1 MRRKTTRAC
10 LLATL
15 LLVVPGIGWP
25 QNANQNRTLI
35 INGQSTQVAVV
46 QVNGR
51 GFVDLAALAS
61 ALNGSLISDGNQ
73 VALSV
78 PVGSATPPPPTAA
91 AQSASP
97 AALASAATPA
107 SNPGFSRGFLNAGIE
122 AAATLREWHT
132 ALASAIQNGIP
143 VTAGI
148 LAPYRAQATTN
159 LRLVSTAIST
169 GSDRSAYQLLSNEFQ
184 NMANLADKYIAKRAS
199 LSYFAPDA
207 LKNDNLN
214 QRFVACGHS
223 LGAMA
228 ASGQFVDDG
237 SCN

>member
-1 MRRKTTRAC
+1 MRRRNSLAC

-15 LLVVPGIGWP
+15 LLVVPGIGWS
-25 QNANQNRTLI
+25 QNANQSRTLI
-35 INGQSTQVAVV
+35 INGQSTQVAVL

-51 GFVDLAALAS
+51 PYVDLAALAS
-61 ALNGSLISDGNQ
+61 AVNGSLISDGSQ
-73 VALSV
+73 IALSV
-78 PVGSATPPPPTAA
+78 PVGSATSAPPVAA
-91 AQSASP
+91 AQPASP
-97 AALASAATPA
+97 AAPA

-122 AAATLREWHT
+122 AAATIREWHT

-148 LAPYRAQATTN
+148 LAPYRDQATTN
-159 LRLVSTAIST
+159 LRLVSTALST
-169 GSDRSAYQLLSNEFQ
+169 DSDRNAYQLLSNEFQ
-184 NMANLADKYIAKRAS
+184 NMAKLADKYVAKRGN
-199 LSYFAPDA
+199 LSYIAPDA
-207 LKNDNLN
+207 LQNDSLN

-237 SCN
+237 SCD